1 MRSPIGW
8 ALLGLLIER
17 TGYGYD
23 LVQRFERAYGDA
35 LELSSPSQIYKALD
49 ALERRSLIERLPAAG
64 AGTDPERQ
72 PRPHYRA
79 TAQGQHSYQEYL
91 IALACEKRQR
101 SRLFAR
107 QLAAIDPRAALAV
120 LDSYEQACLR
130 EPVSAAADP
139 SLGGVAAR
147 LIAEDERLAVEAS
160 LSWIAYVRRELQA
173 CIGAQARRGAS
184 GRGSDGR
191 GASGPGSSGQGAD
204 GRGSSGPGSSG
215 QGSSGRGSNP

>member
-1 MRSPIGW
+1 MGARAVTDGSAFQMRSPIGW

-49 ALERRSLIERLPAAG
+49 ALERRSLIERLAPD
-64 AGTDPERQ
+64 GTNPDAERQ
-72 PRPHYRA
+72 PKPHYRA
-79 TAQGQHSYQEYL
+79 TAQGQRSYQEHL

-101 SRLFAR
+101 SALFAR

-120 LDSYEQACLR
+120 LDRYEQACLQG
-130 EPVSAAADP
+130 PASAAEDP
-139 SLGGVAAR
+139 SLGGVAGR

-173 CIGAQARRGAS
+173 SIGAQTGARGA
-184 GRGSDGR
+184 
-191 GASGPGSSGQGAD
+191 GQ
-204 GRGSSGPGSSG
+204 
-215 QGSSGRGSNP
+215 